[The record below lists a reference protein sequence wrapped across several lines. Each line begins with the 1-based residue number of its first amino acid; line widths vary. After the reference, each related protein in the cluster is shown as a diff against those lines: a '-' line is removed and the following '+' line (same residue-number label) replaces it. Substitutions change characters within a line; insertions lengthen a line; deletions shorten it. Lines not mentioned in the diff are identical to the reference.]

1 MGVGPAGQL
10 VSGQAL
16 AFILNA
22 VGTME
27 DSRQA
32 SGVSPGWRGRGDSVG
47 MDRRKKVSSLGT
59 GESAAST

>member
-27 DSRQA
+27 DFRQA
-32 SGVSPGWRGRGDSVG
+32 SGVSPGWRCRGDSVG
-47 MDRRKKVSSLGT
+47 MDRGKEVSSLGS
-59 GESAAST
+59 GESGASA